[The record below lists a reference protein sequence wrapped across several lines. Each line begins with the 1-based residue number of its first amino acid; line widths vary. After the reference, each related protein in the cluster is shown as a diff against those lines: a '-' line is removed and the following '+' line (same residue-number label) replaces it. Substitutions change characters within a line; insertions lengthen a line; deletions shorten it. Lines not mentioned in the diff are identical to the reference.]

1 MSKSGEKCTVCQSN
15 VPHYDGVFLT
25 IEGNSRFHCNGCY
38 NRRLSEMAEIQFDHP
53 DFQPVTLKDSDGKPH
68 EFQFTTRLLP
78 NGISIQALE
87 IQKGSPQGYQFQVM
101 GPLEGDVLA
110 IFGQLFERIR
120 SGLSQKHL
128 EKAKHGM
135 LISDSNVVRGRIEWD
150 DDTGGEIPLLIID
163 GKPITWEQ
171 LGRMLMTYEG
181 FNFKLEIFDPFESR

>member
-1 MSKSGEKCTVCQSN
+1 
-15 VPHYDGVFLT
+15 
-25 IEGNSRFHCNGCY
+25 
-38 NRRLSEMAEIQFDHP
+38 MAEMQFDHP

-68 EFQFTTRLLP
+68 EFHFTTRLLP

-87 IQKGSPQGYQFQVM
+87 IQKGSPRGYQFQVM
-101 GPLEGDVLA
+101 GPPEGDVLA

-120 SGLSQKHL
+120 NGLSQKHL
-128 EKAKHGM
+128 EKTKHGM
-135 LISDSNVVRGRIEWD
+135 LITDSNVVRGRIEWD

-181 FNFKLEIFDPFESR
+181 FNFKLEIFDPSESG

>member
-1 MSKSGEKCTVCQSN
+1 
-15 VPHYDGVFLT
+15 
-25 IEGNSRFHCNGCY
+25 
-38 NRRLSEMAEIQFDHP
+38 
-53 DFQPVTLKDSDGKPH
+53 
-68 EFQFTTRLLP
+68 
-78 NGISIQALE
+78 
-87 IQKGSPQGYQFQVM
+87 M